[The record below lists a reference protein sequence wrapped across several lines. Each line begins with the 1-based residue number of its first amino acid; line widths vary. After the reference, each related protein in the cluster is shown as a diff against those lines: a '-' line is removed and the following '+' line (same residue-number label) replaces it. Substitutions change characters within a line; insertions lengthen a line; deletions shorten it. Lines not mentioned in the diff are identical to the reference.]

1 MHPHGPHGNFY
12 IHDARETIYPR
23 KPYTLRAKSP

>member
-12 IHDARETIYPR
+12 IHNAGGAINPR